1 MNWSFV
7 IEKYAKECP
16 DKEAIIFEDRR
27 ITYRQLNERVN
38 ALARGLLDFGI
49 KKGDVAAI
57 LLNNCL
63 EFLEVTFAVNKIGAV
78 WLPLNYRL
86 TGEELTYLLNH
97 GDAKILFSEM
107 GFNETLA
114 GIKEKLPMVN
124 QCIGVG
130 KAVPSGWESYDGIIE
145 RYSGSEVEHAQVDMD
160 DLERLMYTS
169 GTTSR
174 PKGVMLTYGN
184 FIWKHLSHAITL
196 KISGDDK
203 ALFALPMY
211 HVGLDI
217 LLTTV
222 LYMGGTGVILK
233 SFDSVKFMET
243 IAKEKITCTGLVPA
257 MVNILFQEPSF
268 DNYDLSS
275 LRISIDGGEKMP
287 LPLIEKWEQKLPG
300 VWFADAYGLTETFSG
315 DTFLA
320 KDKMVSK
327 VGSVGKPVP
336 GMRFRIVDNE
346 GIDVSP
352 GKDGEIALRGPKV
365 FKGYWK
371 NKEATDEA
379 IRDGWFFTGD
389 IGYCDEEGFLYIV
402 DRKKDMIISGGENV
416 ASAEVERVIYELAQ
430 VSEAA
435 VVGIPHPKWLEVPKA
450 FVVLKSGEHLHEQ
463 DIIAHCTKKLAKFKV
478 PNEIEFIS
486 QLPRNPSGKVLKR
499 KLRENQIS
507 DEFV

>member
-1 MNWSFV
+1 
-7 IEKYAKECP
+7 
-16 DKEAIIFEDRR
+16 
-27 ITYRQLNERVN
+27 
-38 ALARGLLDFGI
+38 
-49 KKGDVAAI
+49 
-57 LLNNCL
+57 
-63 EFLEVTFAVNKIGAV
+63 
-78 WLPLNYRL
+78 
-86 TGEELTYLLNH
+86 
-97 GDAKILFSEM
+97 
-107 GFNETLA
+107 
-114 GIKEKLPMVN
+114 
-124 QCIGVG
+124 
-130 KAVPSGWESYDGIIE
+130 
-145 RYSGSEVEHAQVDMD
+145 
-160 DLERLMYTS
+160 
-169 GTTSR
+169 
-174 PKGVMLTYGN
+174 
-184 FIWKHLSHAITL
+184 
-196 KISGDDK
+196 
-203 ALFALPMY
+203 
-211 HVGLDI
+211 
-217 LLTTV
+217 
-222 LYMGGTGVILK
+222 
-233 SFDSVKFMET
+233 
-243 IAKEKITCTGLVPA
+243 